1 LTIPTYS
8 EIIGMHLMAHESP
21 QIFIQKPSIALGN
34 QVCYP
39 ICANFP
45 TTPMKSKIQITIT
58 A

>member
-1 LTIPTYS
+1 
-8 EIIGMHLMAHESP
+8 MHLMAHESP